1 MGVHME
7 YGICTYKSVY
17 MYYQMALLSAVDEL
31 HSAHWPVSEGKST
44 LIQNLHGINGDS
56 LDLSLSL

>member
-1 MGVHME
+1 MVSVRM
-7 YGICTYKSVY
+7 SVY
-17 MYYQMALLSAVDEL
+17 MYYQMALLSAVNEL